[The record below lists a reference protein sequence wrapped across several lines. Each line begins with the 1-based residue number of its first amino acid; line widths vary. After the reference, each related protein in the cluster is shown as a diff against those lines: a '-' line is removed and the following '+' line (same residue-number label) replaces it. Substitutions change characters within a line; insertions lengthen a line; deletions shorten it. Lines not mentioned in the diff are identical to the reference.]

1 MALGK
6 AALVAGEL
14 AEGSWAVVR
23 IGGKAGSQ
31 AVALVA
37 EGSLAAH
44 TQAAGSPAVR
54 SLAAFLGRA
63 FPLAQHAESA
73 MHARACTTSR

>member
-1 MALGK
+1 MQ
-6 AALVAGEL
+6 AALVAEGQ
-14 AEGSWAVVR
+14 AGGSWAVVR
-23 IGGKAGSQ
+23 IGGKACSQ

-44 TQAAGSPAVR
+44 TQAVGSPAVR

-63 FPLAQHAESA
+63 FPLARHAEFA
-73 MHARACTTSR
+73 MHARGCTTSR

>member
-1 MALGK
+1 M
-6 AALVAGEL
+6 AGEL

-23 IGGKAGSQ
+23 IGGEVCSQ
-31 AVALVA
+31 AVTLVA

-44 TQAAGSPAVR
+44 TQAEGSPVVR

-63 FPLAQHAESA
+63 FPLARHAEFA
-73 MHARACTTSR
+73 MHARGCTTSR